1 MGELRVNFA
10 EVESLN
16 FEPVPEGKYNVVV
29 ETVEVRESK
38 SSDHPYLNWELRIVD
53 EDYEDQR
60 LWMITSLSPKAMFR
74 LKDQLVDLD
83 VIDGEEE
90 DFPIEWDD
98 DVDITPKEGPVLTN
112 PDVIGMEGVAVVK
125 NEMYEGKERNR
136 VEEIL
141 PAGTETSRADG
152 GGDEEP
158 EEEAEEPKRAK
169 KGAAKKGA
177 KKGNAKRRR
186 KLR

>member
-74 LKDQLVDLD
+74 LKDQLLDLE
-83 VIDGEEE
+83 VIDGEED

-98 DVDITPKEGPVLTN
+98 DVDVTPKEGPVLTN
-112 PDVIGMEGVAVVK
+112 PDVIGMEGVALVK

-141 PAGTETSRADG
+141 PAGTDTSRAEG
-152 GGDEEP
+152 GEAEEQ
-158 EEEAEEPKRAK
+158 EEEAKPKAS
-169 KGAAKKGA
+169 AKKGA